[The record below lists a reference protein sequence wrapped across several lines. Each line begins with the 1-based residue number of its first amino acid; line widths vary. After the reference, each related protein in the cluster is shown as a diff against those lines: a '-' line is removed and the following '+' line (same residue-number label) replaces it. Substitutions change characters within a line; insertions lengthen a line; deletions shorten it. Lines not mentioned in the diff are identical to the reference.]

1 MAGTSETS
9 YWEQDGMYLSQ
20 TVGATAITLG
30 TVVEIG
36 STDGYVITAS
46 SASTKALG
54 VAIAGYRTSRT
65 ATDNAVAAGGLV
77 TVATRGAYI
86 ATAGDAV
93 SGGVGVYPVSGTVQY
108 VASVPISISYS
119 GTQIGRA
126 LTAASSGTNNFALV
140 NFAF

>member
-9 YWEQDGMYLSQ
+9 FWEQDGMYLSQ

-36 STDGYVITAS
+36 STDGYVVTAS
-46 SASTKALG
+46 SASTVPLG

-77 TVATRGAYI
+77 TVATRGIVNLTVANGTVTRGELVYTYGTAGGI
-86 ATAGDAV
+86 ATGGTDV
-93 SGGVGVYPVSGTVQY
+93 SKIVGLALST
-108 VASVPISISYS
+108 
-119 GTQIGRA
+119 GTQTVKVKLMRG
-126 LTAASSGTNNFALV
+126 
-140 NFAF
+140 

>member
-36 STDGYVITAS
+36 GTDGYVVTAS
-46 SASTKALG
+46 SASTVALG

-65 ATDNAVAAGGLV
+65 ATDNAIAAGGLV
-77 TVATRGAYI
+77 TVATRGIVNLSVANGTVTRGELVSTYGTAGGI
-86 ATAGDAV
+86 ATGTTDV
-93 SGGVGVYPVSGTVQY
+93 SKVLGMALSTGTVT
-108 VASVPISISYS
+108 VKVKLMR
-119 GTQIGRA
+119 G
-126 LTAASSGTNNFALV
+126 
-140 NFAF
+140 